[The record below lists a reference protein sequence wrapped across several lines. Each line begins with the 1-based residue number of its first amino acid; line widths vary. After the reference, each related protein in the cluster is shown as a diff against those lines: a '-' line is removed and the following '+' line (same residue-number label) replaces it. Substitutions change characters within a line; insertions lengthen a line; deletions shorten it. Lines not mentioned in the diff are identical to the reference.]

1 MTRSSLPDVASARL
15 TTALFGAYPTRIML
29 ALASSIG
36 LVALCF
42 HLPWDV
48 PLNAIGWQVSQ
59 HIQQPLLDITD
70 VNQKEANPSAGVPV
84 TTIGQQEDVLEEGDD
99 EEQPAEQAH
108 LPAPA
113 PPPLEKLKVLQVL
126 DHAEESPSIVG
137 GLGAYYIHIQ
147 YPEEAIAQNIQGRL
161 ILDFIVEPDGTP
173 SNIRV
178 LQSLHPLCD
187 SSAVAAL
194 EKTHFVPGQQ
204 DGETVRVRMRL
215 PVRFKL
221 LNTMEPAENDSTMAH
236 R

>member
-1 MTRSSLPDVASARL
+1 M
-15 TTALFGAYPTRIML
+15 ALLGAYPTRIML
-29 ALASSIG
+29 TLATSIG

-42 HLPWDV
+42 HLPLEV
-48 PLNAIGWQVSQ
+48 PLHAIGWQVSQ
-59 HIQQPLLDITD
+59 HIQQPLLDVTE
-70 VNQKEANPSAGVPV
+70 VNRKTPTPSAGTPI
-84 TTIGQQEDVLEEGDD
+84 TIIGQQEEASQEGDD
-99 EEQPAEQAH
+99 EEQPAEQES

-126 DHAEESPSIVG
+126 DHAEKAPSIVG

-161 ILDFIVEPDGTP
+161 ILDFIVEPDGRP
-173 SNIRV
+173 SNIRI

-194 EKTHFVPGQQ
+194 QKTHFVPGRQN
-204 DGETVRVRMRL
+204 GETVRVRMRL

-221 LNTMEPAENDSTMAH
+221 LNTPQPTENDSTIAQQ
-236 R
+236 